1 MSDSLKWVELQELL
15 GYQFT
20 TVGLLEESLTHST
33 YSNEHPDVPYQ
44 SNERLEF
51 IGDAVLNL
59 LAAETLLHL
68 FPEMSEG
75 QMSQKRTK
83 LISNKALGRLGL
95 KINIGDH
102 LRLGK
107 GQASETGVVPNSIL
121 ADCVEAIAG
130 AIYLDGGMKGV
141 QTAFRERFEGAV
153 KELTDHLDHKSTLQQ
168 ACHRLGMAPPSYEII
183 EQRGFAHEPEFVCVV
198 MVGELHRARASGG
211 SKSQSQQA
219 AAEKI
224 LDILK

>member
-1 MSDSLKWVELQELL
+1 MSNSLKCTDIQDLL

-20 TVGLLEESLTHST
+20 TVAFLEESLTHST
-33 YSNEHPDVPYQ
+33 YSNEHPVIPHQ

-51 IGDAVLNL
+51 LGDAVLNL
-59 LAAETLLHL
+59 LAAETLLRL

-75 QMSQKRTK
+75 RMSQKRTK
-83 LISNKALGRLGL
+83 LISNKALGRLAL
-95 KINIGDH
+95 DIDIGNY

-107 GQASETGVVPNSIL
+107 GQASETGEVPNSIL

-130 AIYLDGGMKGV
+130 AIYLDGGMGAV
-141 QTAFRERFEGAV
+141 QSAFRERFEDAANA
-153 KELTDHLDHKSTLQQ
+153 LTDHLDHKSALQQ
-168 ACHRLGMAPPSYEII
+168 TCHRLGLAPPRYEII
-183 EQRGFAHEPEFVCVV
+183 EQRGFSHDPEFVCVV
-198 MVGELHRARASGG
+198 MVGELHRARALGR